1 MKSDTAQSV
10 GKVMTLSGWTP
21 AEQLGITLPHEHLI
35 VQGWDYQE
43 RNYPNSAYM
52 ELAKLAQA
60 GGKTLVEVSSIGR
73 ARDPRFFKRLADRAG
88 IQVVMGTGFYRDG
101 WLSEAV
107 HGMTVDAMTDTIVEE
122 IVEGVDGTGL
132 RAGIIGEVGVSRQL
146 TATEARSLAAAAR
159 AQRITGA
166 AITLHFEIG
175 SAQTEYDRVL
185 DILVENGAD
194 LTHVAVGHLVSRPD
208 NLELCQHLADRG
220 CFIEFDLFGQ
230 ERWYLMN
237 EMMQTHPDVQTSS
250 IKGFIDNGL
259 LPHMLISQN
268 VNHVDLLTVNGGDGY
283 VHLLKNVVPR
293 TRTYGVTD
301 VEMQTMLV
309 ANPQHF
315 LAFRGGNG

>member
-1 MKSDTAQSV
+1 MNNDTAQAA
-10 GKVMTLSGWTP
+10 GKVLTLSGWIP
-21 AEQLGITLPHEHLI
+21 ADQLGITLPHEHLI

-52 ELAKLAQA
+52 ELARFAQA

-73 ARDPRFFKRLADRAG
+73 SRDPRFFKRLADRAG
-88 IQVVMGTGFYRDG
+88 VQVVMGTGFYRDG
-101 WLSEAV
+101 WLPEAV
-107 HGMTVDAMTDTIVEE
+107 HGMTVDAMTDVIVEE
-122 IVEGVDGTGL
+122 IAEGVDGTGL

-146 TATEARSLAAAAR
+146 TATEVRSLAAAAR

-175 SAQTEYDRVL
+175 SAQAEYDHAL
-185 DILVENGAD
+185 NILAENGAD

-208 NLELCQHLADRG
+208 NLELCQHLAGRG

-230 ERWYLMN
+230 ERWYVMN

-250 IKGFIDNGL
+250 IKGFLDNGL
-259 LPHMLISQN
+259 LPHLLISQN

-283 VHLLKNVVPR
+283 VHLLKNVAPKIKS
-293 TRTYGVTD
+293 YGVT
-301 VEMQTMLV
+301 EAELATMMV
-309 ANPQHF
+309 ANPGRL
-315 LAFRGGNG
+315 LAFRRSS

>member
-1 MKSDTAQSV
+1 MNNDTAQAA
-10 GKVMTLSGWTP
+10 GKVLTLSGWIP

-52 ELAKLAQA
+52 ELARFAQA

-73 ARDPRFFKRLADRAG
+73 SRDPRFFKRLADRAG
-88 IQVVMGTGFYRDG
+88 VQVVMGTGFYRDG
-101 WLSEAV
+101 WLPEAV
-107 HGMTVDAMTDTIVEE
+107 HGMTVDAMTDVIVEE
-122 IVEGVDGTGL
+122 IAEGVDGTGL

-146 TATEARSLAAAAR
+146 TTTEMRSLAAAAR

-175 SAQTEYDRVL
+175 SAQAEYDHAL
-185 DILVENGAD
+185 NILAENGAD

-208 NLELCQHLADRG
+208 NLELCQHLAGRG

-230 ERWYLMN
+230 ERWYVMN

-250 IKGFIDNGL
+250 IKGFLDNGL
-259 LPHMLISQN
+259 LSHLLISQN
-268 VNHVDLLTVNGGDGY
+268 VNHVDLMTVNGGDGY
-283 VHLLKNVVPR
+283 VHLLKNVAPKIKS
-293 TRTYGVTD
+293 YGVT
-301 VEMQTMLV
+301 EAELATMMV
-309 ANPQHF
+309 TNPGRL
-315 LAFRGGNG
+315 LAFRRCS